1 MHFGV
6 RVIQRS
12 EYAEAV
18 EANAKRYKENK
29 ELYRKRQEINEHI
42 FGTIKRKWGYNHTN
56 LKGLKKVNGEMALIM
71 TVYNMKRCI
80 NIIGIP
86 ELLKKIKEWK
96 PDYARI
102 LFSLFKQASLNALW
116 IIRNLNYKM
125 VA

>member
-1 MHFGV
+1 
-6 RVIQRS
+6 
-12 EYAEAV
+12 
-18 EANAKRYKENK
+18 
-29 ELYRKRQEINEHI
+29 
-42 FGTIKRKWGYNHTN
+42 
-56 LKGLKKVNGEMALIM
+56 MALIM